1 MAATE
6 VTVVGNQITNTDI
19 RKAYEHVQ
27 SLPPNNIELFKQYCN
42 EQETCDEEITLNYL
56 IINWLLKRRETRAYK
71 YIPTILK
78 KCYTLFTKENL
89 NMQIDNAEK
98 LNDILLGFRRN
109 NNNLTVFR
117 GFKEG
122 AFPLKRDGTP
132 KDLITLH
139 SFVSTSLFKDTAKR
153 FGSSTP
159 HRIMVINIPAGN
171 PIPFISPDLEYIKT
185 YNQLSYSSEA
195 EVLLPI
201 GTMLKY
207 KSMRQEDDTIYYF
220 FDLIGP
226 HVKPRSYWNILKE
239 IVDEVMPAI
248 KNDQKKYK
256 NEHENASPNNVNASP
271 NNINASSNNVNA
283 SPYIKPHRMNVDIAT
298 TVANQNTRKTRVV
311 KLRHIKRFPQLPPPR
326 SNKGGRYTSTR
337 KKTTRRK

>member
-1 MAATE
+1 MDVTE
-6 VTVVGNQITNTDI
+6 VDVEDNQITNADI
-19 RKAYEHVQ
+19 IRAHVYANR
-27 SLPPNNIELFKQYCN
+27 LPPNNIELLKQYRN

-89 NMQIDNAEK
+89 NMQIDNAKK
-98 LNDILLGFRRN
+98 LDDILLGFQRN
-109 NNNLTVFR
+109 DNNLTVFR

-171 PIPFISPDLEYIKT
+171 PIPFISPDTDFKKNVERNAVT
-185 YNQLSYSSEA
+185 SEA

-207 KSMRQEDDTIYYF
+207 KSMRQEVDTIYYF
-220 FDLIGP
+220 FDLLGVQI
-226 HVKPRSYWNILKE
+226 KPRSYWTRLKQ

-248 KNDQKKYK
+248 KIAQKIYK
-256 NEHENASPNNVNASP
+256 NEHENESNENESNENESNENESNDNSLPNNVNAS
-271 NNINASSNNVNA
+271 
-283 SPYIKPHRMNVDIAT
+283 PHRMNVDIAT
-298 TVANQNTRKTRVV
+298 ANRTYNVSRTIKHAIKHRHNTVKAQFKSINNE
-311 KLRHIKRFPQLPPPR
+311 LR
-326 SNKGGRYTSTR
+326 T